1 MSLNIRH
8 SVTWDSFKDG
18 CWKLNNAP
26 WPLVSLF
33 LRFRKNPLNYHFGGI
48 YLCFFYIS
56 FWRLRWNYKEWIVI
70 FVDFINVLTPTNHSQ
85 SFGLDAICVWFAGV
99 YTSIKSTKMKFI
111 PIITY
116 ILNLLFHIG
125 SLIW

>member
-48 YLCFFYIS
+48 YLCFFFIYHFEDYVGIIRNELS
-56 FWRLRWNYKEWIVI
+56 FLWI
-70 FVDFINVLTPTNHSQ
+70 LSM
-85 SFGLDAICVWFAGV
+85 C
-99 YTSIKSTKMKFI
+99 
-111 PIITY
+111 
-116 ILNLLFHIG
+116 
-125 SLIW
+125 